1 MHSLTRFWVTLLMA
15 LGWAFSSLAQAQ
27 TEPLP
32 KREGIP
38 GREEAPGLN
47 TLPPLPEDLPGWFN
61 NKGKNHIFYKRG
73 PYNFDIYNIK
83 RLAYDLNAV
92 AVGHSMAYED
102 MVTGK
107 AAGLD
112 TETFERIN
120 WVLNHPPKF
129 MPDEANV
136 SPTFGRKYGVL
147 ELVFDWTHILHAQT
161 VDVLASTKLS
171 EAEKDREI
179 QALWKFYFES
189 VPYAISPLP
198 MNMAFLDGQPYS
210 MAFRNK
216 YPKVNGLFWG
226 YHWLQGAMYDMLL
239 SKTLPQQRMIYDVLG
254 DRYHAIELYRTNRPF
269 MPMFAETSPRFS
281 EKYPYIANAFDNLHM
296 LHDMVNDILASD
308 WIPEPEKEKQIL
320 RAIWIASATAHQGE
334 RPGDVKEEGG
344 LHDHRH
350 MVGMPGM
357 GMMKYATEDVMWMDN
372 MGWMPTGDC
381 HHCTMPLPEGEEAWK
396 APTVSAQGWTMRV
409 RCPLCARDMAAETK
423 GAVIFHIPTEDPL
436 KPVVIISDEQGNLTT
451 DNPGVLFLEEAASH
465 RKCNRWSSAFSSR
478 KAFEEYVATN
488 PEFKD
493 AKPLSFEEWAAVE
506 VSGKKPDTYVKPEG
520 PEGNPY
526 DKAQDDE
533 TQAQKEEE

>member
-1 MHSLTRFWVTLLMA
+1 MKFQTLFGAIFLLT
-15 LGWAFSSLAQAQ
+15 LGWAFSSLAQTQ

-32 KREGIP
+32 KMEGIP
-38 GREEAPGLN
+38 QMEQMPGLN
-47 TLPPLPEDLPGWFN
+47 TLPPLPENLPSWFD
-61 NKGKNHIFYKRG
+61 NKGENHIFYKRG

-92 AVGHSMAYED
+92 AVGHAMAYED

-107 AAGLD
+107 AGDLD
-112 TETFERIN
+112 TKTFERIN

-129 MPDEANV
+129 MPDEANI

-161 VDVLASTKLS
+161 VDVLASPELS
-171 EAEKDREI
+171 EAEKDKEI

-226 YHWLQGAMYDMLL
+226 YHWLQGAMYDALL
-239 SKTLPQQRMIYDVLG
+239 GNTLPQQRSVYDVLG
-254 DRYHAIELYRTNRPF
+254 DRYHAIELYRTDRLF
-269 MPMFAETSPRFS
+269 MPMFAETSPRFA

-308 WIPEPEKEKQIL
+308 WIPEKEKEKQIL
-320 RAIWIASATAHQGE
+320 RAIWIVSADAHRGE
-334 RPGDVKEEGG
+334 KSGDLKEEGD
-344 LHDHRH
+344 LHDHRY
-350 MVGMPGM
+350 MLGMPGM
-357 GMMKYATEDVMWMDN
+357 GMMKYATEDVMWMGN
-372 MGWMPTGDC
+372 MGWMPTADC
-381 HHCTMPLPEGEEAWK
+381 HHCSMPLPEGEDAWK
-396 APTVSAQGWTMRV
+396 APTVSAEGWSMRV

-423 GAVIFHIPTEDPL
+423 GEAIFHIPTEDPL
-436 KPVVIISDEQGNLTT
+436 KPVIVISDEMGNLKT
-451 DNPGVLFLEEAASH
+451 DNPGVVFLEEEGSH
-465 RKCNRWSSAFSSR
+465 RKCNHWSLAFSSQ
-478 KAFEEYVATN
+478 KAFEDFVAVH
-488 PEFKD
+488 PEFKE
-493 AKPLSFEEWAAVE
+493 AKPLSFEEWANHA
-506 VSGKKPDTYVKPEG
+506 VSGKKPDTYIKPLG

-526 DKAQDDE
+526 DKA
-533 TQAQKEEE
+533 EEEDEE

>member
-1 MHSLTRFWVTLLMA
+1 MKRLFVVSLLSWF
-15 LGWAFSSLAQAQ
+15 WAFNLVAQEQTGPVSGMGSSN
-27 TEPLP
+27 P
-32 KREGIP
+32 IV
-38 GREEAPGLN
+38 EETLGLKA
-47 TLPPLPEDLPGWFN
+47 LSPLPENLPGWFN
-61 NKGKNHIFYKRG
+61 NKKKNHIFYKRG
-73 PYNFDIYNIK
+73 PYNYDIYNIK

-107 AAGLD
+107 AGGLD

-120 WVLNHPPKF
+120 WVLNHPPRF
-129 MPDEANV
+129 MPDEANI

-161 VDVLASTKLS
+161 VDVLASTDLS

-198 MNMAFLDGQPYS
+198 MNMVYLDGQPYS

-226 YHWLQGAMYDMLL
+226 YHWVQGAMYDALL
-239 SKTLPQQRMIYDVLG
+239 GNTLPQQRTVYDVLG
-254 DRYHAIELYRTNRPF
+254 DRYHAIELYRTDRLF

-308 WIPEPEKEKQIL
+308 WIPQPEKEKQIL
-320 RAIWIASATAHQGE
+320 RAIWIVSADAHRGE
-334 RPGDVKEEGG
+334 KPGDVKEEGG

-350 MVGMPGM
+350 MLGMPGM
-357 GMMKYATEDVMWMDN
+357 GMMKYATEDVMWMGN
-372 MGWMPTGDC
+372 MGWMPTADC
-381 HHCTMPLPEGEEAWK
+381 HHCSMPLPEGEDTWK
-396 APTVSAQGWTMRV
+396 APTVSAEGWSMRV

-423 GAVIFHIPTEDPL
+423 GAAIFHIPTEDSL
-436 KPVVIISDEQGNLTT
+436 KPVIVISDEMGNLKT
-451 DNPGVLFLEEAASH
+451 DNPGVVFLEEEGSH
-465 RKCNRWSSAFSSR
+465 RKCNRWSMAFSSI
-478 KAFEEYVATN
+478 KAFEDYIAAY

-493 AKPLSFEEWAAVE
+493 AKPISFDEWAE
-506 VSGKKPDTYVKPEG
+506 RSSSGKKPDTYVKPEG

-526 DKAQDDE
+526 DKKE
-533 TQAQKEEE
+533 KEEELDSEFIP